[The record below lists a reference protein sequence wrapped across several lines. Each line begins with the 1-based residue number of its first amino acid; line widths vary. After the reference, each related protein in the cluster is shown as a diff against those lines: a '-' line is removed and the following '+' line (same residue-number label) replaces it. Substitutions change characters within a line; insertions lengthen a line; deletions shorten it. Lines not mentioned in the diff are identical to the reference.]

1 MNDNYYKGPGLN
13 FTPEYQVSGFSWITG
28 SIFEAGTYWRKISF
42 PNVAKSFTVINLD
55 AGHIHPSGSASGAK
69 EIFAFFGN
77 VSVANTVQPAQIT
90 KNHFVTI
97 PSDKNGFVFLRAVYK
112 YVGAFQFWEPKQVPK
127 TGTQMKLLLQKQ
139 YKKTLKLYM
148 QDADLFSFQLQL

>member
-97 PSDKNGFVFLRAVYK
+97 PSDKNGFVFDVKTDHVFIGCHDTAS
-112 YVGAFQFWEPKQVPK
+112 VGGFQIFAEL
-127 TGTQMKLLLQKQ
+127 TGIEAQRCFT
-139 YKKTLKLYM
+139 
-148 QDADLFSFQLQL
+148 